1 MNNDLNRLRGDL
13 QKLIAINARQSS
25 LTIDAALALIGTFM
39 LQISKCDIKDWKQ
52 MADYVSFLKNSIFK
66 GKNKSKITELD
77 FQECTRYIY
86 RYMLGQ
92 PISNKKPSLASLG
105 LKVIA
110 DVSEEGFLSF
120 NNQTFNVYALQA
132 IICGKPVSSF
142 RTNFEAERHMDTE
155 ETNNQNLDTQEQE
168 QRKFHMNNPLSEPK
182 GKKTPNKKHDNKA
195 VNEPF
200 ITLYHELQ
208 SKDKDHRSNDA
219 FAWQWLL
226 TNDEYCAIKNCVKNN
241 SIPTH
246 DNMFEATAKLLSLY
260 IGEFYKREYYGA
272 KNQNPFSQLSNDSP
286 NIGFK
291 KFDIICEKLKIEPY
305 VRENRA
311 HLYTLYVGGG
321 LPVHYI
327 SSKLNNN
334 QKSLFI
340 DSLSLL
346 FDAEDSIDIQEGS
359 DKLERINNTAL
370 KESHQQGRG
379 HSIYEYI
386 RSVQLDLPTWN
397 ESDNIDP
404 DFVEFKEKV
413 KSAKQKANE
422 RRKFKLYYSLWA
434 SYNEKELKE
443 FVITPQLRFNPEDEG
458 SRHYAISRQRLYDW
472 GIPSDLTQF
481 VLKIDDEKLLFSWC
495 FNGDYISRDLKDQV
509 CLSCLNKD
517 ILDYDALIT
526 PNINIECIIDNDR
539 SVRLPDKSIYNPFK
553 DGFLQF
559 YTNDDPLMALWSSFK
574 GGQSYIWSGLLFD
587 KNRYLLLSTT
597 PIVEINEFFSWTYF
611 KDSVALNDMYK
622 NKVRTIFNSKG
633 RIYATVKDTSI
644 HNLIENP
651 IIVPDCLTGKM
662 TECTIKTDK
671 FKAYIVKSSNIEFD
685 IFRVATDEQI
695 DGAPYVEYKS
705 GADYQCISKKWA
717 EYNPSQVLDQ
727 GLYIFR
733 ISYARYSA
741 EVRCFVM
748 SPNASI
754 ESYHASHPNYIR
766 FHGINDIVNLDG
778 MRPQANQEQL
788 SFNIFKDLETYNFE
802 IGDENGKISLEL
814 YHPKPQTY
822 VHMYGKP
829 IESKSLFIAQRENIS
844 ISCISSELNKFV
856 KLSTND
862 TVHKVLF
869 NALTATISNTNA
881 NAPLMKYDLSL
892 IDEDIPNGALEI
904 RIYNAQLSDTDHTDS
919 LDLFFLDFENNEI
932 QKILGN
938 NPVIEAKEIA
948 KKSKHDGLLFQSL
961 KKHPVVAKYN
971 CPKFISRA
979 NGGLANQLRQQERQN
994 RLSEFAILDPPMF
1007 LRDYSFQ
1014 QFCIACEH
1022 RLYFAIFDSLLSMC
1036 WDSKNNNFLSRTR
1049 RKFKN
1054 NIIAFLEGYIAFTAT
1069 YDIEWDIAGLIRL
1082 SREFLFN
1089 WNVIVNDI
1097 NKSNNQ
1103 QLTDIYNQILNTIN
1117 YEF

>member
-1 MNNDLNRLRGDL
+1 MNYDLNRLRGDL
-13 QKLIAINARQSS
+13 QKLIAVNARQGS
-25 LTIDAALALIGTFM
+25 LTVDAALALIGTFM

-52 MADYVSFLKNSIFK
+52 MVDYVSFLKNSIFK

-77 FQECTRYIY
+77 FQECARYIY
-86 RYMLGQ
+86 QSLLAK
-92 PISNKKPSLASLG
+92 PIEIKNGSLVSLG

-110 DVSEEGFLSF
+110 DVSDEGFLSF
-120 NNQTFNVYALQA
+120 NNQTFNAYASQA
-132 IICGKPVSSF
+132 IICGKPAKLF
-142 RTNFEAERHMDTE
+142 LFDCEDDIIIDTDCTQDVIINTKE
-155 ETNNQNLDTQEQE
+155 KKEVEGETYETRLMPRRSLRPGGDA
-168 QRKFHMNNPLSEPK
+168 S
-182 GKKTPNKKHDNKA
+182 
-195 VNEPF
+195 NEPF
-200 ITLYHELQ
+200 ELLYNSLIKQ
-208 SKDKDHRSNDA
+208 SQSGNRTKNA

-226 TNDEYCAIKNCVKNN
+226 TRDEYDKIKECIRSNDIPAHSKMSEQTAI
-241 SIPTH
+241 
-246 DNMFEATAKLLSLY
+246 LLAMY
-260 IGEFYKREYYGA
+260 IGEFYKREYE
-272 KNQNPFSQLSNDSP
+272 NSLNPFKLIDKQLSSNFFNKLCKKLNINPYTKNNDIHRYS
-286 NIGFK
+286 
-291 KFDIICEKLKIEPY
+291 LY
-305 VRENRA
+305 VR
-311 HLYTLYVGGG
+311 GG
-321 LPVHYI
+321 LPIHYLN
-327 SSKLNNN
+327 SKLDSGRV
-334 QKSLFI
+334 SLFVEALSDLFSSCNDI
-340 DSLSLL
+340 DT
-346 FDAEDSIDIQEGS
+346 AEGE
-359 DKLERINNTAL
+359 DKLGKIDNTSL
-370 KESHQQGRG
+370 KESYHQGKG

-386 RSVQLDLPTWN
+386 QSIKNGKQTWDV
-397 ESDNIDP
+397 SDKNHP
-404 DFVEFKEKV
+404 DFVNIIEKIA
-413 KSAKQKANE
+413 SAKQKANE

-517 ILDYDALIT
+517 NLDYDALIT
-526 PNINIECIIDNDR
+526 PNINIECLIDNDR

-869 NALTATISNTNA
+869 NALTATITNTNA